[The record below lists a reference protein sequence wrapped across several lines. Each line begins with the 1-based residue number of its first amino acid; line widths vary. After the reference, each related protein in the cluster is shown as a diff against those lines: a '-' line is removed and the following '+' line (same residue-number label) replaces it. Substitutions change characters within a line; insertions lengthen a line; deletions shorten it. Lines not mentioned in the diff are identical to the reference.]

1 MPTGTYAPEC
11 PDLVGSVREGG
22 RRSMPPWLQDR
33 VRCRINVCFYVV
45 CVRVV
50 PNSVSVSDSSD
61 DELELGSD
69 RDSGVW

>member
-1 MPTGTYAPEC
+1 
-11 PDLVGSVREGG
+11 
-22 RRSMPPWLQDR
+22 MPPWLQDR
-33 VRCRINVCFYVV
+33 VRCRINVCLYVV